1 MFDFDHLPDRRNT
14 ASLKWDVP
22 EGELPL
28 WVADMDFQAAP
39 CIREAFMKRIGHG
52 VFGYNII
59 PDSWYEAYQN
69 WWQRRHGFFMEK
81 EWLLFV
87 TGVVPGL
94 SSIIRKLTTP
104 NENVLIQSPVYNIF
118 FSTIRNN
125 GVRILENQLVYDEKT
140 CTYDICFEDLEK
152 KLEDPQTTVMIL
164 CNPHNPVGKI
174 WDKQTLMR
182 IADLCEKHHVIV
194 ISDEIHCDITAPGKE
209 YVPFLSV
216 SETARKVGIS
226 LIAPT
231 KCFNL
236 AGLQTAAIC
245 VPDPVLHHKVW
256 RCINTDD
263 IAEAGSFA
271 LTAVEAAFGEG
282 EPWLEELRVYL
293 EDNKAFVRSFLE
305 KELPMISLVPSEAT
319 YLLWLDCRKLPH
331 PIKGTLADALEAFLR
346 KEAKVYLTSG
356 SEYGETGD
364 EFLRLNIAT
373 SRERLAE
380 GMNRLKSG
388 IDHFIANLES

>member
-14 ASLKWDVP
+14 ASYKWDVP

-28 WVADMDFQAAP
+28 WVADMDFPAAP
-39 CIREAFMKRIGHG
+39 CIREAFIKRIEHG
-52 VFGYNII
+52 VFGYNIM
-59 PDSWYEAYQN
+59 PDSWYEAYIS
-69 WWQRRHGFFMEK
+69 WWQRRHDFTMEK

-125 GVRILENQLVYDEKT
+125 GCRILESSLVYDEDQLS
-140 CTYDICFEDLEK
+140 YHICFEDLEK
-152 KLEDPQTTVMIL
+152 KLADPQTTVMVL

-174 WDKQTLMR
+174 WDKETLIR
-182 IADLCEKHHVIV
+182 IAELCEKYHVIC
-194 ISDEIHCDITAPGKE
+194 ISDEIHCDITAPGKS

-216 SETARKVGIS
+216 SETARNVGIS

-245 VPDPVLHHKVW
+245 VPDPFLRHKVW
-256 RCINTDD
+256 RGINTDD

-282 EPWLEELRVYL
+282 EPWLEELRSYL
-293 EDNKAFVRSFLE
+293 EENKTFVREFLA
-305 KELPMISLVPSEAT
+305 KNLPMISLVPSEAT

-331 PIKGTLADALEAFLR
+331 PSEDTIANTLETFLR

-356 SEYGETGD
+356 SEYGASGD

-373 SRERLAE
+373 SRARLEE
-380 GMNRLKSG
+380 GMNRLKAG
-388 IDHFIANLES
+388 IQKYMNN

>member
-14 ASLKWDVP
+14 ASYKWDVP

-28 WVADMDFQAAP
+28 WVADMDFPAAP
-39 CIREAFMKRIGHG
+39 CIREAFIKRIEHG
-52 VFGYNII
+52 VFGYNIM
-59 PDSWYEAYQN
+59 PDSWYEAYIS
-69 WWQRRHGFFMEK
+69 WWQRRHDFTMEK

-125 GVRILENQLVYDEKT
+125 GCRILESSLVYDEDQLS
-140 CTYDICFEDLEK
+140 YHICFDDLEK
-152 KLEDPQTTVMIL
+152 KLADPQTTVMVL

-174 WDKQTLMR
+174 WDKETLIR
-182 IADLCEKHHVIV
+182 IAELCEKYHVIC
-194 ISDEIHCDITAPGKE
+194 ISDEIHCDITAPGKS

-245 VPDPVLHHKVW
+245 VPDPFLRHKVW
-256 RCINTDD
+256 RGINTDD

-282 EPWLEELRVYL
+282 EPWLEELRSYL
-293 EDNKAFVRSFLE
+293 EENKTFVREFLA
-305 KELPMISLVPSEAT
+305 KNLPMISLVPSEAT

-331 PIKGTLADALEAFLR
+331 PSEDTLANTLETFLR

-356 SEYGETGD
+356 SEYGASGD

-373 SRERLAE
+373 SRARLEE
-380 GMNRLKSG
+380 GMNRLKAG
-388 IDHFIANLES
+388 IQKYIQS

>member
-14 ASLKWDVP
+14 ASYKWDVP

-28 WVADMDFQAAP
+28 WVADMDFPAAP
-39 CIREAFMKRIGHG
+39 CIREAFAKRIEHG

-59 PDSWYEAYQN
+59 PDSWYEAYQS
-69 WWQRRHGFFMEK
+69 WWQRRHGFFMER

-87 TGVVPGL
+87 TGVVPGM

-104 NENVLIQSPVYNIF
+104 NENILIQSPVYNIF

-125 GVRILENQLVYDEKT
+125 GGRILENQLVYEEASHSYQID
-140 CTYDICFEDLEK
+140 FEDMEK
-152 KLEDPQTTVMIL
+152 KLADPQTSLMIL

-174 WDKQTLMR
+174 WDKETLQK
-182 IADLCEKHHVIV
+182 IAELCEKYHVIC
-194 ISDEIHCDITAPGKE
+194 ISDEIHCDITAPGKQ

-245 VPDPVLHHKVW
+245 VPDPFLRHKVW
-256 RCINTDD
+256 RGINTDD

-282 EPWLEELRVYL
+282 EPWLEALRVYL
-293 EDNKAFVRSFLE
+293 EANKTFVRNFLQE
-305 KELPMISLVPSEAT
+305 NLPEISLVPSEAT
-319 YLLWLDCRKLPH
+319 YLLWLDCRKLGH
-331 PIKGTLADALEAFLR
+331 PSEGTLADCLESFLR

-356 SEYGETGD
+356 SEYGQSGD

-373 SRERLAE
+373 SRERLEE
-380 GMNRLKSG
+380 GMNRLKAG
-388 IDHFIANLES
+388 IDLYRASRA